1 MPLTNMV
8 TQKEPYMETLEKES
22 CLFEDREYSDGAELC
37 QGDEC
42 KVCVDGR
49 LTEWQELCC
58 PHMVED

>member
-1 MPLTNMV
+1 
-8 TQKEPYMETLEKES
+8 METLEKES